1 MNDLRMT
8 RRRALLSAGALAV
21 VACAPSTTGGGASA
35 SPTAAAASA
44 SAAPTSRVVANFK
57 WLFGF
62 TVQANPSM
70 PVIVAKEEGYYKEED
85 INVNWDFTTD
95 SSSIRLIGA
104 NQYQAGSVSDVLT
117 IANFVNEGV
126 PLKAIVQQGQA
137 SARAFAVK
145 QGSPIKRP
153 KDFEGKKV
161 GLKPGAPW
169 TEYLA
174 MLAFDKVDRSKITE
188 VPVGFSSVELKD
200 GLVDVLPVFVGN
212 EPFVLKNTLNT
223 PVELLLPKDYG
234 FPSVGTTMVANTNY
248 IKENRDVMIR
258 FLKATMKGQEW
269 FIEHPAATI
278 QMAIQYG
285 GTATSKAQHEFI
297 YNISAPD
304 MKHPKGVGWI
314 DTDQWQKN
322 IDLLSSLGLLKTKP
336 KVTDLVDTSLIQ
348 EILKD
353 GRVIYP

>member
-1 MNDLRMT
+1 MTDLRMT

-21 VACAPSTTGGGASA
+21 VACAPSTGGGAA
-35 SPTAAAASA
+35 SPTIAASA
-44 SAAPTSRVVANFK
+44 TAAATKRPVANFK

-70 PVIVAKEEGYYKEED
+70 PVIVAKELGYYKEED
-85 INVNWDFTTD
+85 VNVSWDFTTD

-117 IANFVNEGV
+117 VANFVNEGV

-161 GLKPGAPW
+161 GVKPGPPW

-174 MLAFDKVDRSKITE
+174 MIAYDKADRSKITE
-188 VPVGFSSVELKD
+188 VPVGYSSVELKD
-200 GLVDVLPVFVGN
+200 GLVDVLPVFIGN
-212 EPFVLKNTLNT
+212 EPFVLKNQLNT
-223 PVELLLPKDYG
+223 PVDLILPKDYG
-234 FPSVGTTMVANTNY
+234 FPSVGTTMVANTAF
-248 IKENRDVMIR
+248 IKDTRDVMIR
-258 FLKATMKGQEW
+258 FLKATMKGQEY
-269 FIEHPAATI
+269 FIDHPAETI

-285 GTATSKAQHEFI
+285 GTATSKAQHEYI

-314 DTDQWQKN
+314 EVDQWQKN
-322 IDLLSSLGLLKTKP
+322 IDLLSDLGLLKTKP

-353 GRVIYP
+353 GKVVYP